1 LGIQYSGLACERLAC
16 PGEREVTAGET
27 LPICGGHGMCVAYRA
42 KTNKTANVDDDED
55 EMDVLLGL
63 KGNTTHATVHT
74 SDSVDVSPFPHRP
87 GT

>member
-1 LGIQYSGLACERLAC
+1 M
-16 PGEREVTAGET
+16 
-27 LPICGGHGMCVAYRA
+27 PICGGHGLCLASRA
-42 KTNKTANVDDDED
+42 KRVNTANTANVDDDDDDD

>member
-1 LGIQYSGLACERLAC
+1 
-16 PGEREVTAGET
+16 
-27 LPICGGHGMCVAYRA
+27 MCVASRA
-42 KTNKTANVDDDED
+42 KTVNTANDDED
-55 EMDVLLGL
+55 ELDVLLGL